1 MNSRIVVTAD
11 GSRTLTADESGSEIY
26 HSRHGAL
33 QESRY
38 VFIQQGLD
46 ALPPSGGEAPQPIR
60 LLEVGFGTG
69 LNALLALQ
77 WAQTHSRPL
86 HYVGLEPHRLP
97 AELLAE
103 LEYPQLLAVSEEA
116 FTQLHRDSRL
126 DLPSFSARIESVGIE
141 EYHPEEVGFHLCW
154 FDAFSPRYQA
164 VLWTEAVF
172 KQLFDLLAPGGRLVT
187 YSAKGDVQRALKATG
202 FDLEKLPGPPGKREM
217 LRATRPA

>member
-38 VFIQQGLD
+38 VFVQQGLD
-46 ALPPSGGEAPQPIR
+46 ALPPAGEILQPIR

-77 WAQTHSRPL
+77 WAQVRKRPIE
-86 HYVGLEPHRLP
+86 YVGLEPHRLP

-126 DLPSFSARIESVGIE
+126 ELPPFSARIESVGIE
-141 EYHPEEVGFHLCW
+141 EYQPAEAGFNLCW

-164 VLWTEAVF
+164 ILWTESVF
-172 KQLFDLLAPGGRLVT
+172 QKLFDLLAPGGRLVT

>member
-11 GSRTLTADESGSEIY
+11 GSRTLTADETGSEIY

-46 ALPPSGGEAPQPIR
+46 ALPPAQSENPQPIR

-77 WAQTHSRPL
+77 WAQVHNRAVA
-86 HYVGLEPHRLP
+86 YVGLEPHRLP
-97 AELLAE
+97 SELLAE
-103 LEYPQLLAVSEEA
+103 LEYPQLLSVSEEA
-116 FTQLHRDSRL
+116 FTQLHHESQL
-126 DLPSFSARIESVGIE
+126 ELPPFSAHIESVGIE
-141 EYHPEEVGFHLCW
+141 DYQPSQAAFNLCW

-164 VLWTEAVF
+164 ILWTEAVF
-172 KQLFDLLAPGGRLVT
+172 QKLFDLLAPGGRLVT

-217 LRATRPA
+217 IRATRPA